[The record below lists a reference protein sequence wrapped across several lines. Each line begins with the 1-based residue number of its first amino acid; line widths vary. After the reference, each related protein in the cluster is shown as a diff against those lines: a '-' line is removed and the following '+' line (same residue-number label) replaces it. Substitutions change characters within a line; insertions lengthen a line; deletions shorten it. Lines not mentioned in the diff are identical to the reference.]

1 MKISLDKII
10 RRETDNLHL
19 NFCEKIDS
27 INYCD
32 NTYKLTSP
40 VILNGKISKTNKGLF
55 LDCNVEFTLIDNC
68 ARCLNEVEVKLSY
81 PIQGF
86 LIKEEVDENEVEEF
100 DVYTYINDEVDF
112 INLIE
117 QTLDFNLP
125 QRVLCSE
132 DCKGLCS
139 TCGTNLNN
147 EVCSCDEVANDED
160 VIDPRFAKLKEM
172 FKND

>member
-40 VILNGKISKTNKGLF
+40 MILNGQISKVHKGLF
-55 LDCNVEFTLIDNC
+55 LDCTVEFSIEDNC
-68 ARCLNEVEVKLSY
+68 ARCLKELEVKLSY

-86 LIKEEVDENEVEEF
+86 LIKEEVNEDEVEEF
-100 DVYTYINDEVDF
+100 DAYIYMNDEVDF
-112 INLIE
+112 MDIIE

-125 QRVLCSE
+125 QKVLCSE
-132 DCKGLCS
+132 GCKGLCL
-139 TCGTNLNN
+139 TCGTNLN
-147 EVCSCDEVANDED
+147 EGACSCSEIANDED

>member
-10 RRETDNLHL
+10 RKETDNLHL

-40 VILNGKISKTNKGLF
+40 LNLNGTISKTNKGLF
-55 LDCNVEFTLIDNC
+55 LDCNVEFNIVDNC
-68 ARCLNEVEVKLSY
+68 ARCLSEVEVKLSY

-86 LIKEEVDENEVEEF
+86 LVKQEVDENEVEEF
-100 DVYTYINDEVDF
+100 DVYTYKNDEVDF
-112 INLIE
+112 IDLIE

-125 QRVLCSE
+125 QRVLCDE
-132 DCKGLCS
+132 DCKGLCP
-139 TCGTNLNN
+139 TCGTNLNKK
-147 EVCSCDEVANDED
+147 VCSCDETANDEEI
-160 VIDPRFAKLKEM
+160 IDPRFAKLKEM

>member
-32 NTYKLTSP
+32 DTYKLASP
-40 VILNGKISKTNKGLF
+40 INLNGKISNANKGLF
-55 LDCNVEFTLIDNC
+55 LDCNVDFKIIDNC
-68 ARCLNEVEVKLSY
+68 ARCLNEVEVELSY

-86 LIKEEVDENEVEEF
+86 LVKKEVDENEVEEF
-100 DVYTYINDEVDF
+100 DVYTYKDDEVDF
-112 INLIE
+112 IDLIE

-139 TCGTNLNN
+139 TCGTNLNKK
-147 EVCSCDEVANDED
+147 VCSCNEVANDED

>member
-40 VILNGKISKTNKGLF
+40 INLDGKISKTNKGLF
-55 LDCNVEFTLIDNC
+55 LDCIVEFCIEDNC
-68 ARCLNEVEVKLSY
+68 ARCLKEVEVKLSY

-86 LIKEEVDENEVEEF
+86 LIKEEVNEDEVEEF
-100 DVYTYINDEVDF
+100 DAYIYMNDEVDF
-112 INLIE
+112 MDIIE

-125 QRVLCSE
+125 QKVLCSE
-132 DCKGLCS
+132 ECKGLCL
-139 TCGTNLNN
+139 TCGTNLN
-147 EVCSCDEVANDED
+147 EGACSCNEIANDED
-160 VIDPRFAKLKEM
+160 IIDPRFAKLKEM